1 MVITRMLKRIK
12 WTHEMLAEI
21 DYLDLDVLEP
31 DLSIGNG
38 LVASAGNE
46 DVLIVLTSSLK
57 VSQFQVLFL
66 IVFIRAELETKWL
79 RSS

>member
-1 MVITRMLKRIK
+1 MITRML
-12 WTHEMLAEI
+12 
-21 DYLDLDVLEP
+21 DVNALEP
-31 DLSIGNG
+31 DLSNGNG